1 MDRLRGFELLICAAE
16 AGSFSK
22 AARLL
27 QIDPSAI
34 SHAVASLEKSIGV
47 RIFNRTTRQLQ
58 LTEEGN
64 EIVKHARQMLRDL
77 SDIIRHIGAPSAR
90 EQAEA
95 CREML
100 QSAFD
105 AALAEG

>member
-34 SHAVASLEKSIGV
+34 SHAVAALEKSIGV
-47 RIFNRTTRQLQ
+47 RIFNRTTRQLL
-58 LTEEGN
+58 LTEEGA
-64 EIVKHARQMLRDL
+64 EVVRHARRMLRDL
-77 SDIIRHIGAPSAR
+77 SDIYNLAPSAHR
-90 EQAEA
+90 HERLHRAPGGH
-95 CREML
+95 
-100 QSAFD
+100 
-105 AALAEG
+105 AAHR